1 MSTINVKGIKL
12 LYNQVIT
19 TADEYEEDLKS
30 GTIID
35 TKHTK
40 GTLKEYQKVV
50 AVGPMVRDIKE
61 GDLVM
66 INPKRYAVKEHKEG
80 SLKDGVIGYNQVLR
94 YDFPMIEINHTN
106 HLFLH
111 DQDIDFVITDF
122 EEEEQTTETNTSNLI
137 VPDNKIIL

>member
-1 MSTINVKGIKL
+1 
-12 LYNQVIT
+12 
-19 TADEYEEDLKS
+19 
-30 GTIID
+30 
-35 TKHTK
+35 
-40 GTLKEYQKVV
+40 
-50 AVGPMVRDIKE
+50 MVRDIKE

-80 SLKDGVIGYNQVLR
+80 SLKDGIISYNQVLR
-94 YDFPMIEINHTN
+94 YDFPMVEINHTN